1 MSECPSND
9 VKTSTIANS
18 SDESDLEKQRGA
30 QPSASEPSA
39 SDADD
44 HTRLTIVVST
54 GEPKPVSEVPTT
66 TATRLSHEEES
77 PGIVSPKKE
86 LLSMAS
92 SSDEQCRICQQEK
105 EEALIEL
112 GCQCRGGLAKA
123 HRTCI
128 DTWFRTKGSN
138 RCEICQVIAANV
150 SPPQSHHGT
159 NYWIWRIDPTY
170 RTQDPE
176 RVKAALL
183 QSTLVGF
190 CYPHRGSAIGCSYIN
205 YPRCFCI
212 ACKYH
217 HRSHCGAWTWNRV
230 STCARVLPGVE
241 FNKRV
246 AESRIEHHYWVLS
259 SYIVSYYF
267 VC

>member
-176 RVKAALL
+176 RHCFSPLWLAFAILIGGLLLDVLISITLGVSALPVNIIIGVIVVLGLGTVFRLALEFFQEWSSTRGL
-183 QSTLVGF
+183 QRVESNITIGY
-190 CYPHRGSAIGCSYIN
+190 YPAI
-205 YPRCFCI
+205 
-212 ACKYH
+212 
-217 HRSHCGAWTWNRV
+217 
-230 STCARVLPGVE
+230 
-241 FNKRV
+241 
-246 AESRIEHHYWVLS
+246 
-259 SYIVSYYF
+259 
-267 VC
+267 